1 MDPLS
6 IIASSI
12 AVSQMLISTLQTLK
26 RIRNAPNE
34 IRATLTELEE
44 LQRVF
49 RQVEVIFRQRQSGS
63 QSLTESTRVAFE
75 SVLVSANVELRSIHQ
90 TMDNI
95 VTVDDSEQ
103 AGAAI
108 KISHTAWLRKRQ
120 WIKAAGARLRDLKL
134 SLAVLNGSVIV

>member
-26 RIRNAPNE
+26 RIHNAPNE
-34 IRATLTELEE
+34 INATLTELEE

-75 SVLVSANVELRSIHQ
+75 SVLVSANVEL
-90 TMDNI
+90 
-95 VTVDDSEQ
+95 
-103 AGAAI
+103 
-108 KISHTAWLRKRQ
+108 
-120 WIKAAGARLRDLKL
+120 
-134 SLAVLNGSVIV
+134 